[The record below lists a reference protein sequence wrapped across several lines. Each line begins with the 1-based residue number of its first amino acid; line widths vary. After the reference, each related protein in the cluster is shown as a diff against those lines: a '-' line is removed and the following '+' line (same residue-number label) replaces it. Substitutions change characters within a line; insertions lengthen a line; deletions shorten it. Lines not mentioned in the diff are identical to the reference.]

1 MHFSKKIKYTEEIDR
16 ITTLSPKI
24 QNGTF
29 LPIINDCF
37 FILAETLYSY
47 IQMLSEKVYNNGSRS
62 ETHWAEVPTFD
73 HLTFLGQS

>member
-1 MHFSKKIKYTEEIDR
+1 MHFSKKIKYTEGIDR

-47 IQMLSEKVYNNGSRS
+47 IQMLSEKVYKQ
-62 ETHWAEVPTFD
+62 WF
-73 HLTFLGQS
+73 QK